1 MKLISV
7 HMDFQWE
14 LGGSAYFLSAD
25 LSLLQNL
32 HVVAPLMEAVPEWEG
47 HWICEP
53 PWQPEPW
60 SVVQGEWQLVPGKGG
75 TDLPGVF
82 PDSHSH

>member
-1 MKLISV
+1 
-7 HMDFQWE
+7 
-14 LGGSAYFLSAD
+14 
-25 LSLLQNL
+25 
-32 HVVAPLMEAVPEWEG
+32 MEAVPEWEG